1 MKEIQYL
8 IKLGATIIDVR
19 SREEFEQGHVTSSLN
34 IPLNEV
40 VARIDEFKSIK
51 QPFLVCCL
59 SGRRSEQATEYLQS
73 MEIKCVNSG
82 GWQQV
87 QDWLSDPSELR

>member
-1 MKEIQYL
+1 MKEIQDL
-8 IKLGATIIDVR
+8 IKSGATIVDVR
-19 SREEFEQGHVTSSLN
+19 SREEFEQGHVTSSVN

-40 VARIDEFKSIK
+40 VARIDQFKSIE

-59 SGRRSEQATEYLQS
+59 SGGRSEQATEYLQS
-73 MEIKCVNSG
+73 MNIKCLNAG

-87 QDWLSDPSELR
+87 KSWLND

>member
-1 MKEIQYL
+1 MKEIQDL
-8 IKLGATIIDVR
+8 IKSGATIVDVR
-19 SREEFEQGHVTSSLN
+19 SREEFEQGRVTSSVN

-40 VARIDEFKSIK
+40 VARIDEFKSIE

-59 SGRRSEQATEYLQS
+59 SGGRSEQATEYLQS
-73 MEIKCVNSG
+73 MDIKCLNAG

-87 QDWLSDPSELR
+87 KSLLSD

>member
-1 MKEIQYL
+1 MNEIQDL
-8 IKLGATIIDVR
+8 IKSGATIVDVR
-19 SREEFEQGHVTSSLN
+19 SREEFEQGHVTSSVN

-40 VARIDEFKSIK
+40 VARIDEFKSIE

-59 SGRRSEQATEYLQS
+59 SGGRSEQATEYLQS
-73 MEIKCVNSG
+73 MDIKCLNVG

-87 QDWLSDPSELR
+87 KSLLSD

>member
-1 MKEIQYL
+1 MKEIQDL
-8 IKLGATIIDVR
+8 IKSGATIVDVR
-19 SREEFEQGHVTSSLN
+19 SREEFEQGHVTSSVN

-40 VARIDEFKSIK
+40 VARIDEFKSIE

-59 SGRRSEQATEYLQS
+59 SGGRSEQATEYLQS
-73 MEIKCVNSG
+73 MDIKCLDAG

-87 QDWLSDPSELR
+87 KSLLSD

>member
-1 MKEIQYL
+1 MKEIQDL
-8 IKLGATIIDVR
+8 IKSGATIVDVR
-19 SREEFEQGHVTSSLN
+19 SREEFEQGHVTSSVN

-40 VARIDEFKSIK
+40 VARIDEFKSIE

-59 SGRRSEQATEYLQS
+59 SGGRSEQATEYLQS
-73 MEIKCVNSG
+73 IDIKCLNAG

-87 QDWLSDPSELR
+87 KSLLSD

>member
-1 MKEIQYL
+1 MKEIQDL
-8 IKLGATIIDVR
+8 IKSGVTIVDVR
-19 SREEFEQGHVTSSLN
+19 SREEFEQGHVTSSVN

-40 VARIDEFKSIK
+40 VARIDEFKSIE

-59 SGRRSEQATEYLQS
+59 SGGRSEQATEYLQS
-73 MEIKCVNSG
+73 MDIKCLDAG

-87 QDWLSDPSELR
+87 KSLLSD

>member
-1 MKEIQYL
+1 MKEIQDL
-8 IKLGATIIDVR
+8 IKSGATIVDVR
-19 SREEFEQGHVTSSLN
+19 SREEFEQGHVTSSVN

-40 VARIDEFKSIK
+40 VARIDEFKSIE

-59 SGRRSEQATEYLQS
+59 SGERSEQATEYLQS
-73 MEIKCVNSG
+73 MDIKCLNAG

-87 QDWLSDPSELR
+87 KSLLSD